1 MTKEPDGR
9 MSTES
14 ILIKEFFYDNRLDNR
29 CIEDLINLVSY
40 NTISEVSVTTRS
52 PALFALF
59 VNLIDPWEII

>member
-40 NTISEVSVTTRS
+40 ITMKEVSEITRH
-52 PALFALF
+52 PNLF